1 MEEIVKSQII
11 NTIKEE
17 YNTEN
22 IKFVEK
28 ENEYKVFGLLEGRYE
43 YIYTVD
49 SKGYILEHKDKNSC
63 P

>member
-1 MEEIVKSQII
+1 MEEIIKSQII
-11 NTIKEE
+11 NTIREE
-17 YNTEN
+17 YNTDN

-28 ENEYKVFGLLEGRYE
+28 ENEYKVFGLLKGRYE

-49 SKGYILEHKDKNSC
+49 NNGFILEHKDKNSC